1 MARLHGKITS
11 VATSADGNTIAAAD
25 DSTAILW
32 TRHSQVQSL
41 PIPPGEGRPR
51 GHFAVRPLHRHAQ
64 PGRQGRARHIRHRN
78 HARSTVRTILRR
90 ANQVLWSHLVVPSEA
105 ELVLSN
111 GVGLWERRSLPDL
124 MLVAGGR
131 VPVGAHDLLSS
142 ISSSG
147 RFISHNNGS
156 IEILLWGTGKPTT
169 LYSDPDLRGRA
180 PGGGFAEA
188 LALSGDG
195 KRTAIADTGT
205 IYISDTST
213 AGTPQT
219 IRIAL
224 TGNSNV
230 NENGLSFLADNDHL
244 LSASGNS
251 VAVWDLTQLSPI
263 SQQIKMPV
271 RPSCNACQGPKIAVR
286 PDGKAL
292 AIGHAGEPELLVR
305 ELDNSGRQTVIE
317 SNTWSKRY
325 GPPMWSLDGKNLLLS
340 IHGDEDQG
348 VEIRS
353 AGPGLPVLGYW
364 QVGPAVGTRIEA
376 FALSS
381 DGRRAVT
388 IGSNGV
394 TAIRDAS
401 TGAIKRVVRP
411 PADIKELARSYQATA
426 VNADA
431 TTVAIIGSPI
441 SGVEGTV
448 KVVNLET
455 GGSRTIG
462 EGAANGVAFSGEYLL
477 VQRTNGVLEVW
488 DATGIHLYRSIP
500 GEPNYEVGPAA
511 NLDGTLVARKRSD
524 GTVRITDLRS
534 GESLGTFRL
543 PGPAKVGMAFAPKD
557 DTLLTV
563 TADLPAATGTGHLQQ
578 WNLSESAWAQI
589 ACRSVSRNL
598 TAMEWQRYVGGTLPT
613 NLGCG

>member
-1 MARLHGKITS
+1 M
-11 VATSADGNTIAAAD
+11 
-25 DSTAILW
+25 
-32 TRHSQVQSL
+32 HSQVGEDGPDTYGTVTVLDRQSRQSFGA
-41 PIPPGEGRPR
+41 PIKS
-51 GHFAVRPLHRHAQ
+51 F
-64 PGRQGRARHIRHRN
+64 
-78 HARSTVRTILRR
+78 
-90 ANQVLWSHLVVPSEA
+90 WSHLVVPSEA
-105 ELVLSN
+105 ELALSN
-111 GVGLWERRSLPDL
+111 GVGLWERRSLSDL
-124 MLVAGGR
+124 TRIAGGR
-131 VPVGAHDLLSS
+131 VSVGAHDLLSA
-142 ISSSG
+142 ISPSG

-156 IEILLWGTGKPTT
+156 IGILLWRTGKPTT
-169 LYSDPDLRGRA
+169 IYSDPDLRGRA

-188 LALSGDG
+188 LALSSDG

-219 IRIAL
+219 TRIAL

-271 RPSCNACQGPKIAVR
+271 GYSCNACQGPKVAVR
-286 PDGKAL
+286 PDGKAV
-292 AIGHAGEPELLVR
+292 AIGHAGGLELFVR

-340 IHGDEDQG
+340 THGDEDQS

-353 AGPGLPVLGYW
+353 AVPGTPPLGHWQSGPGAGSI
-364 QVGPAVGTRIEA
+364 IEA
-376 FALSS
+376 FVLSS

-394 TAIRDAS
+394 TVIRDAS
-401 TGAIKRVVRP
+401 TGAIKRVVQP
-411 PADIKELARSYQATA
+411 PVDIKELAQSYQTAA

-431 TTVAIIGSPI
+431 TTVAIIGGPI

-455 GGSRTIG
+455 GGSRTLG

-477 VQRTNGVLEVW
+477 VQRTSGVLEVW
-488 DATGIHLYRSIP
+488 DATGTHLQRSIP

-511 NLDGTLVARKRSD
+511 NPQGTLVARKRSD

-543 PGPAKVGMAFAPKD
+543 PGPAKVGMAFAPNGH
-557 DTLLTV
+557 TLLTV
-563 TADLPAATGTGHLQQ
+563 TADLPAARGTGQLQQ
-578 WNLSESAWAQI
+578 WNLSESAWVQI
-589 ACRSVSRNL
+589 ACRSVGRNL
-598 TAMEWQRYVGGTLPT
+598 TAMEWQRYVGGAPPT